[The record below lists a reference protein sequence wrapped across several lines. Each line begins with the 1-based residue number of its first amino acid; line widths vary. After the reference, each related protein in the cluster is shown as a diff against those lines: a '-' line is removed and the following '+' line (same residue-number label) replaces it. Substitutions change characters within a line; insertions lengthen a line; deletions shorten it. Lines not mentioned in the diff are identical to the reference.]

1 MKNVLSVLTL
11 VFLSLQLTFAKDTI
25 TQDEKRLPEN
35 ARNFIEK
42 YFPDIQVSYIKIDK
56 EMLEPSKYKVLM
68 TDRKELEFDKNG
80 NWTEIDCKNEA
91 VPSALIPETIISYVK
106 QHFPKEIITQ
116 IERKRRYTEVE
127 LSNDLSLKFNKNGRL
142 IEIDD

>member
-1 MKNVLSVLTL
+1 ML
-11 VFLSLQLTFAKDTI
+11 VFLSLQLTYAKDVI

-68 TDRKELEFDKNG
+68 TDRKEFEFDKNG

-91 VPSALIPETIISYVK
+91 VPTALIPENITLYVK
-106 QHFPKEIITQ
+106 QHFPKEIIIQ

>member
-1 MKNVLSVLTL
+1 MKNILSILML
-11 VFLSLQLTFAKDTI
+11 VFLSLQLTYAKDVI

-68 TDRKELEFDKNG
+68 TDRKEFEFDKNG

-91 VPSALIPETIISYVK
+91 VPPALIPKNITSYVK
-106 QHFPKEIITQ
+106 QHFPKEIIIQ